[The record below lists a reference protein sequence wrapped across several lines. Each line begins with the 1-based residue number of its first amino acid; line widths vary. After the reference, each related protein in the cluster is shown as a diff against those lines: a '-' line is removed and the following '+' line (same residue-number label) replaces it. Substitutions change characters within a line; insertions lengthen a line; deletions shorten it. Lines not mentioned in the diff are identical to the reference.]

1 MGESAGANT
10 SELTEAGEVG
20 LRATLEYVKDG
31 IFFTDSR
38 GIVVDANAAACE
50 QLGRTR
56 AEVIGASVATF
67 AGRADFEFE
76 AVVERLDR
84 EPHLS
89 YRTTHL
95 ARNNQPVTVDLT
107 ITRMPSRG
115 SYLYVGIARDVT
127 ERARVEEELRQSE
140 LRYRMLARNL
150 PGSAIILFDRDL
162 RFLLVDGPEVASTGF
177 SSELMVGHTP
187 EECLPPEFV
196 AVITPNLRAVLA
208 GERFSA
214 EVPFGELRYLY
225 EYVPLRDA
233 SGEVVNGL
241 ILAQNVTARHRAGL
255 AVAASERQ
263 FRTLTENLPDFV
275 VRLDRNQRYL
285 YANPVFEAA
294 TGIPLAAALGKSNP
308 ELGME
313 ATQAARW
320 SAALQRVFDEK
331 EPARLEDEFPGPHG
345 VRAWD
350 AQIVPELSDSGQVES
365 VLIISRDVTER
376 RAREEELR
384 FKNEELTRFTYTV
397 SHDLKSP
404 LVTIQSFLG
413 FLVEDAKRG
422 DAERVARDVSFIKT
436 AADRMAALLADLLQ
450 LSRVGRKQNSAER
463 VPLSRLVDEA
473 LSMVAGRVATQKPK
487 LTFSVERVSLF
498 GDQLRLVEVFQ
509 NLLDNAVKFSAGVPN
524 AHVEVLAE
532 QVDGEI
538 VVRVRDNGI
547 GIDARHRHKLFG
559 LFEKLHPDLE
569 GTGIGLAL
577 VKRII
582 DVHGGQI
589 WIESAGPGRGTT
601 VSFTLPGTT
610 REES

>member
-1 MGESAGANT
+1 M
-10 SELTEAGEVG
+10 
-20 LRATLEYVKDG
+20 
-31 IFFTDSR
+31 
-38 GIVVDANAAACE
+38 
-50 QLGRTR
+50 
-56 AEVIGASVATF
+56 
-67 AGRADFEFE
+67 
-76 AVVERLDR
+76 
-84 EPHLS
+84 
-89 YRTTHL
+89 
-95 ARNNQPVTVDLT
+95 
-107 ITRMPSRG
+107 
-115 SYLYVGIARDVT
+115 
-127 ERARVEEELRQSE
+127 
-140 LRYRMLARNL
+140 
-150 PGSAIILFDRDL
+150 
-162 RFLLVDGPEVASTGF
+162 
-177 SSELMVGHTP
+177 
-187 EECLPPEFV
+187 
-196 AVITPNLRAVLA
+196 
-208 GERFSA
+208 
-214 EVPFGELRYLY
+214 
-225 EYVPLRDA
+225 
-233 SGEVVNGL
+233 
-241 ILAQNVTARHRAGL
+241 
-255 AVAASERQ
+255 
-263 FRTLTENLPDFV
+263 
-275 VRLDRNQRYL
+275 
-285 YANPVFEAA
+285 
-294 TGIPLAAALGKSNP
+294 
-308 ELGME
+308 
-313 ATQAARW
+313 
-320 SAALQRVFDEK
+320 
-331 EPARLEDEFPGPHG
+331 
-345 VRAWD
+345 
-350 AQIVPELSDSGQVES
+350 PELSDSGQVES